1 MTMIG
6 MMKTMDVIPVNFNFQ
21 KDSKVNA
28 VNSFGTEEIK
38 WLSLMTFLISHYW
51 RVKVNS
57 AVWLLLHRLGKTCSK
72 TWFLS

>member
-38 WLSLMTFLISHYW
+38 
-51 RVKVNS
+51 
-57 AVWLLLHRLGKTCSK
+57 
-72 TWFLS
+72 